1 MNIHYADMNT
11 IAFQV
16 SDYLESQLRHCGKKL
31 SSEDFDRFYDL
42 VKDFIEP
49 CMYNGDEE
57 TI

>member
-1 MNIHYADMNT
+1 MNT